1 MLPQLSGKSIVLE
14 TDIEPGNMELNADP
28 GLVEEV
34 LINLVTNAMQ
44 ALAGCAGGKI
54 SVRALLGGRGR
65 VVIDVTDNGPGITA
79 EQLEKIFVPFYTT
92 KPSGSGIGL
101 SLCRG
106 IMRMH
111 RGTILA
117 RSNPGVETVFTLKF

>member
-54 SVRALLGGRGR
+54 SVCALLGGRGR

-79 EQLEKIFVPFYTT
+79 EQLGKIFVPFYTT

>member
-14 TDIEPGNMELNADP
+14 TDIEPGDMELSADP
-28 GLVEEV
+28 GLIEEV

-44 ALAGCAGGKI
+44 ALSGCAEGKI
-54 SVRALLGGRGR
+54 SVRALLDGRGR
-65 VVIDVTDNGPGITA
+65 VIVDVTDNGPGITP
-79 EQLEKIFVPFYTT
+79 EQLGKIFVPFYTT

>member
-1 MLPQLSGKSIVLE
+1 
-14 TDIEPGNMELNADP
+14 
-28 GLVEEV
+28 
-34 LINLVTNAMQ
+34 MQ
-44 ALAGCAGGKI
+44 ALSGCAEGKI
-54 SVRALLGGRGR
+54 SVRALLDGRGR
-65 VVIDVTDNGPGITA
+65 VIVDVTDNGPGITP
-79 EQLEKIFVPFYTT
+79 EQLGKIFVPFYTT

>member
-14 TDIEPGNMELNADP
+14 TDIEPGDMELSADP
-28 GLVEEV
+28 GLIEEV

-44 ALAGCAGGKI
+44 ALSGCAEGKI
-54 SVRALLGGRGR
+54 SVRALLDGRGR
-65 VVIDVTDNGPGITA
+65 VIVDVTDNGPGITP
-79 EQLEKIFVPFYTT
+79 EQLGKIFVPFYTT

-117 RSNPGVETVFTLKF
+117 RSNPGVATVFTLKF

>member
-1 MLPQLSGKSIVLE
+1 V
-14 TDIEPGNMELNADP
+14 
-28 GLVEEV
+28 
-34 LINLVTNAMQ
+34 
-44 ALAGCAGGKI
+44 
-54 SVRALLGGRGR
+54 
-65 VVIDVTDNGPGITA
+65 DVTDNGPGITP
-79 EQLEKIFVPFYTT
+79 EQLGKIFVPFYTT